1 MPDGIRPIRKNQAT
15 RTELAVKFIDEASI
29 DVIGGNGGN
38 GSASFRRE
46 KFIPRGGPNGGDGG
60 RGGSVWAVG
69 DENINTLIDYRF
81 TRKFVAPSG
90 EHGMGSDCYGRA
102 GKDIILRMPV
112 GTIITDEKSGEVIA
126 DLSENGKKALVA
138 AGGKGGLGNLHFKSP
153 TNRAPRQFTLGEPG
167 QARSLKLEL
176 KVLAD
181 VGLLGYPNAGKST
194 FITAVSNARP
204 KIADY
209 PFTTMSPHL
218 GVVRIEQENSF
229 VIADIPGLI
238 EGAAEGAGLGH
249 EFLRHVERTKILL
262 HVVDAASTEGR
273 APVDDI
279 YKINEEL
286 KAYNPRMATLPQVIA
301 ANKTDVIY
309 SEDEDPVERIRAE
322 FEPQGMKVFSI
333 SAVSG
338 KGLKELLYYVRE
350 LLDAL
355 PKEAVVFEQEY
366 DPNEYN
372 PNDNLPYTVEKSEE
386 EENTY
391 VVEGP
396 KIERMLGYTNL
407 DSEKG
412 FQFFQNFLKTTG
424 ILDELEA
431 AGIQEGDTVRMYG
444 LKFDYYK

>member
-90 EHGMGSDCYGRA
+90 EHGMGSDCSGRA

-249 EFLRHVERTKILL
+249 EFLRHLERTKLLL
-262 HVVDAASTEGR
+262 H
-273 APVDDI
+273 I
-279 YKINEEL
+279 I
-286 KAYNPRMATLPQVIA
+286 
-301 ANKTDVIY
+301 DVMPF
-309 SEDEDPVERIRAE
+309 DGEDPIEKAH
-322 FEPQGMKVFSI
+322 
-333 SAVSG
+333 A
-338 KGLKELLYYVRE
+338 LVRE
-350 LLDAL
+350 LGKYSDTLLAKPRWVVVNKLDLVPAEDREELVKKLHDAL
-355 PKEAVVFEQEY
+355 CPDGRPFFAISAATREGTKEVVMAIAQFLDEQRRAERLKA
-366 DPNEYN
+366 EAERN
-372 PNDNLPYTVEKSEE
+372 PRFANTDEAAEEPAAETASEE
-386 EENTY
+386 AADD
-391 VVEGP
+391 
-396 KIERMLGYTNL
+396 KA
-407 DSEKG
+407 DSE
-412 FQFFQNFLKTTG
+412 
-424 ILDELEA
+424 
-431 AGIQEGDTVRMYG
+431 
-444 LKFDYYK
+444 

>member
-249 EFLRHVERTKILL
+249 EFLRHLERTKLLL
-262 HVVDAASTEGR
+262 HIIDAMPFDG
-273 APVDDI
+273 
-279 YKINEEL
+279 
-286 KAYNPRMATLPQVIA
+286 
-301 ANKTDVIY
+301 
-309 SEDEDPVERIRAE
+309 EDPIEKAH
-322 FEPQGMKVFSI
+322 
-333 SAVSG
+333 A
-338 KGLKELLYYVRE
+338 LVRE
-350 LLDAL
+350 LGKYSDTLLAKPRWVVVNKLDLVPAEDREELVTKLHDAL
-355 PKEAVVFEQEY
+355 CPDGRPFFAISAATREGTKEVVMAIAQFLDEQRRAERLKA
-366 DPNEYN
+366 EAERN
-372 PNDNLPYTVEKSEE
+372 PRFANTDEAAEEPAAETASEE
-386 EENTY
+386 AADD
-391 VVEGP
+391 
-396 KIERMLGYTNL
+396 KA
-407 DSEKG
+407 DSE
-412 FQFFQNFLKTTG
+412 
-424 ILDELEA
+424 
-431 AGIQEGDTVRMYG
+431 
-444 LKFDYYK
+444 